1 MGILISH
8 LLCDLSGRLVRL
20 AQEFFRSVNTFA
32 GNILYKRL
40 LHILAENCCLNSWHS
55 YLPHPLLHSGKWS
68 LIVILINIIQH
79 FPHGAVALRLILLIP
94 DINGTLKNVHTIP
107 CHL

>member
-32 GNILYKRL
+32 GNILYKSL
-40 LHILAENCCLNSWHS
+40 LHILAENC
-55 YLPHPLLHSGKWS
+55 
-68 LIVILINIIQH
+68 
-79 FPHGAVALRLILLIP
+79 A
-94 DINGTLKNVHTIP
+94 
-107 CHL
+107 